1 MRIAAPAIMV
11 RTLRIALP
19 RMCTDSHVSHVAE
32 GVQGINQ
39 QFCFNAGAFLSYCHS
54 LYILNRDSK
63 CSPKRIHAGSM
74 FSRS

>member
-32 GVQGINQ
+32 GVQGNNQ
-39 QFCFNAGAFLSYCHS
+39 QFCFNAGAFLSYCH
-54 LYILNRDSK
+54 IL
-63 CSPKRIHAGSM
+63 
-74 FSRS
+74 